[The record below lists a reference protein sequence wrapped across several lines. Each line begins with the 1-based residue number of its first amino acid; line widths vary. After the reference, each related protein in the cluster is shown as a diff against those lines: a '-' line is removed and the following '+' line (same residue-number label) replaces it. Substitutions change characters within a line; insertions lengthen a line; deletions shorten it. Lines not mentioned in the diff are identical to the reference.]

1 MYRTRTVS
9 KLHLC
14 TLYVSQNSV
23 PRQTSTV
30 TKLCSCHW
38 KRGLSL
44 VSVSQ
49 SCTCVDI
56 QVLSQNCICV
66 KTRTVGV
73 TKLCTSTICV
83 KTRTCHKAVL
93 VCTRKRRLSQ
103 RCTRTATRTIV
114 TQSHN
119 SSCVGLDTK
128 VQSYRSK
135 LVLSEK

>member
-1 MYRTRTVS
+1 MYFVRVT
-9 KLHLC
+9 KL
-14 TLYVSQNSV
+14 SV

-49 SCTCVDI
+49 SCTCVDKR
-56 QVLSQNCICV
+56 VLSQNCICV

-73 TKLCTSTICV
+73 TKLCTSAICV

-103 RCTRTATRTIV
+103 RCTRIATIDCFLFLF

-119 SSCVGLDTK
+119 SSCVGLDTT
-128 VQSYRSK
+128 VQSCRSK
-135 LVLSEK
+135 LVLSQN